1 MRVNEKDVPEAVPNS
16 AGDVPK
22 TESRFADS
30 ECHDVEL
37 RMEVVRISD
46 VRRRGTTGDATGPDR
61 LIEIRRRISSGVY
74 DSVEVRES
82 VAQRIL
88 DRRDV

>member
-1 MRVNEKDVPEAVPNS
+1 MRVNDKDVPEAFPMVV
-16 AGDVPK
+16 AGAPK
-22 TESRFADS
+22 RESGFAGTE
-30 ECHDVEL
+30 CLDVEL

-46 VRRRGTTGDATGPDR
+46 VRRRRKSGDASGDR
-61 LIEIRRRISSGVY
+61 LVEIRRRISSGVY
-74 DSVEVRES
+74 DSVEMRES

>member
-1 MRVNEKDVPEAVPNS
+1 MRINGNDVPEAVPNF

-30 ECHDVEL
+30 ECDDLEL
-37 RMEVVRISD
+37 RLEVVRTSD
-46 VRRRGTTGDATGPDR
+46 VRRRGTTGDATGGDR

-74 DSVEVRES
+74 DSAEVRES
-82 VAQRIL
+82 VARRIL
-88 DRRDV
+88 DRHDV

>member
-1 MRVNEKDVPEAVPNS
+1 MRINGNDVPEAVPNA
-16 AGDVPK
+16 AGDVPT

-30 ECHDVEL
+30 EFDDVEL

-46 VRRRGTTGDATGPDR
+46 VRRRQTSGDATGRDR
-61 LIEIRRRISSGVY
+61 LVEIRRRISSGVY

-82 VAQRIL
+82 VAQKIL